1 MPLDSNPVAAVSAW
15 KRGNCPSLPLINF
28 FSSPGRHGSHTLPI
42 TACPCWIDTGNE
54 QEGIFSSFMPSLSR
68 AVWFDTLLPFSH
80 TQKRWMTQR
89 SPHMLHLHSHPQLTG
104 VVIVI
109 LELSSMVA
117 VARLLCWISMQ
128 VRVVIY
134 YCAYQY
140 TFLMW
145 FSDTILRQ
153 IEDVFLQIIHFLWVD
168 SS

>member
-1 MPLDSNPVAAVSAW
+1 MPLDSNPVAVVSAW
-15 KRGNCPSLPLINF
+15 KWGNCPSLPLINF

-42 TACPCWIDTGNE
+42 TACLCWIDTGNE
-54 QEGIFSSFMPSLSR
+54 WEGIFSSFMPSLSR
-68 AVWFDTLLPFSH
+68 VVWFDTLLPFSH
-80 TQKRWMTQR
+80 TQKRRTMRR
-89 SPHMLHLHSHPQLTG
+89 SPHMLHLHLHPQLTG

-109 LELSSMVA
+109 PELSSMVA
-117 VARLLCWISMQ
+117 CLLCWISMR

-134 YCAYQY
+134 YCAYQS